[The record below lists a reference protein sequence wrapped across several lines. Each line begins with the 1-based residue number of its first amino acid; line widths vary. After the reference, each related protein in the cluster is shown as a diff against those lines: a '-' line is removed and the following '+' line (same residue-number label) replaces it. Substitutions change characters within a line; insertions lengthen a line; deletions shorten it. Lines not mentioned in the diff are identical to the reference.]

1 MNIKKIALVSL
12 FFLISN
18 NSFGEEEILTQK
30 VSRLTLN
37 TAIKIAKASIVACE
51 AKGIPISVS
60 VVDRNGI
67 AQVQLRDT
75 MAPPVSY
82 PISFKKAYT
91 SVMFNA
97 KGSQLTSQASSPLQ
111 NLNLNLMFS
120 AGSVPIKAGGVL
132 YGAIGVSGAPSGKV
146 DEECATKGLEAVL
159 EDLEMM

>member
-1 MNIKKIALVSL
+1 
-12 FFLISN
+12 
-18 NSFGEEEILTQK
+18 
-30 VSRLTLN
+30 
-37 TAIKIAKASIVACE
+37 
-51 AKGIPISVS
+51 
-60 VVDRNGI
+60 
-67 AQVQLRDT
+67 